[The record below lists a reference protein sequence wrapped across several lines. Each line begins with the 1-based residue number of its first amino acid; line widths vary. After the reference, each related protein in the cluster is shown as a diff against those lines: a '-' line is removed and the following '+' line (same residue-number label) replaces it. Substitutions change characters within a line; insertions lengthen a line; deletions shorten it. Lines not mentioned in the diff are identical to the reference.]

1 MGQWGVGSPQTRPAC
16 SSLSLL
22 LCPSLEGRGRGGGFL
37 GLQGDLVCADTASQ
51 SFGNLSWYWTTG

>member
-22 LCPSLEGRGRGGGFL
+22 LCPSLEGRVGEGGFWVSREIWSVLTQHPSPL
-37 GLQGDLVCADTASQ
+37 GT
-51 SFGNLSWYWTTG
+51 